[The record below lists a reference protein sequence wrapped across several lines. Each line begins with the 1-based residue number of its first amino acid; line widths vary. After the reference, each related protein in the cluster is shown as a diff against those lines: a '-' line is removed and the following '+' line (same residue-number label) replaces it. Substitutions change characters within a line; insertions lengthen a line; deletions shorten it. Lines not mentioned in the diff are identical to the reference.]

1 MENRIDFW
9 GGEGYQAKPGSR
21 VRAIGRS
28 QHLHG
33 SWASWGFP
41 PLSARCRPSAGRRR
55 AESADNE
62 RQQLR
67 KDAAL

>member
-41 PLSARCRPSAGRRR
+41 PLSKAMPTFRRPATG
-55 AESADNE
+55 E
-62 RQQLR
+62 
-67 KDAAL
+67 KCW